1 MNGQQNLWSLCRV
14 QASVFS
20 LTLCYC
26 CTVAGQSKLA
36 KAVLKLFGASLCS
49 GWNLLN
55 PPGYPRKPAVQCV
68 HSPVVARGKCQPSA
82 DWRELSLHQLP
93 DTPAASA
100 TTTGQQSECWGL
112 PIQQQSGRRSSR
124 RSLSCGCL
132 ESHVAPQIHCNRCY
146 LTQIPSTWQSSPVLV
161 LYISHRDQKPRNP
174 VSWPLAEKSLM
185 RARNEQKYYEY
196 FIRLLCH

>member
-1 MNGQQNLWSLCRV
+1 MWSLCRV

-68 HSPVVARGKCQPSA
+68 HSPVVARNNVNPELIGESFLSTNCLTLLLHLLPQRASRASVGDFPS
-82 DWRELSLHQLP
+82 
-93 DTPAASA
+93 
-100 TTTGQQSECWGL
+100 
-112 PIQQQSGRRSSR
+112 SSR
-124 RSLSCGCL
+124 VVEEVEEVVEG
-132 ESHVAPQIHCNRCY
+132 A
-146 LTQIPSTWQSSPVLV
+146 SPVAAW
-161 LYISHRDQKPRNP
+161 K
-174 VSWPLAEKSLM
+174 AM
-185 RARNEQKYYEY
+185 
-196 FIRLLCH
+196 LLLRSTATVAT